1 MASPAKQGGGN
12 EMEIIEMVSIMKA
25 QLKEATGEQIATVKR
40 QAMAYMQNQPVI
52 QEKRKAAA
60 VIALQE
66 LGLLPPTQ

>member
-1 MASPAKQGGGN
+1 
-12 EMEIIEMVSIMKA
+12 MEITEMVSVMKA

-40 QAMAYMQNQPVI
+40 QVMVYLKNPPPI
-52 QEKRKAAA
+52 QEKQKVAA